1 MNEQQNNTSEEE
13 YVTFIGKN
21 AEKYLPTFQKFH
33 VNGVDQFSV
42 TWHWPAFLFPFFW
55 LLYRKLYLWAILSL
69 VWSVTIRPSP
79 FGFLL
84 PLVGF
89 PLPLVEFLPPMVG
102 FLLPIV
108 GSLLPMLAF
117 GLTANYL
124 YYKHMKKKL
133 SALQQLQA
141 LSDTQ
146 RAAKIV
152 HAGGVNSVFVIV
164 IMLGIA
170 AFWGWVIYV
179 NLSVG
184 IQVDKRSRTSAEMRA
199 IGTALGNYQ
208 VNEGYY
214 PIQQPEG
221 GLSNELLT
229 GKYSYYTGSIQDAWH
244 TPFRYVSDGAS
255 YTLTSYG
262 KDAKVGNPTKG
273 DWDEDI
279 IYVNGLFIAP
289 DELRSR

>member
-1 MNEQQNNTSEEE
+1 MNEQQKTPSEAE
-13 YVTFIGKN
+13 YITFIGKN
-21 AEKYLPTFQKFH
+21 AETYLTTFRKFQ
-33 VNGVDQFSV
+33 VQGGDRFAV

-69 VWSVTIRPSP
+69 VWSVIIRPSP

-84 PLVGF
+84 PMLGF
-89 PLPLVEFLPPMVG
+89 PLPMIGFLPPMVG

-108 GSLLPMLAF
+108 GALLPMLCF
-117 GLTANYL
+117 GLTANYI
-124 YYKHMKKKL
+124 YYKHIKKKL

-152 HAGGVNSVFVIV
+152 HTGGVNSVFVIL
-164 IMLGIA
+164 IILGIA

-184 IQVDKRSRTSAEMRA
+184 IQVDKRSRTSADMRA
-199 IGTALGNYQ
+199 IGTAIGSYQ
-208 VNEGYY
+208 VDEGYY

-221 GLSNELLT
+221 DFSNEILA
-229 GKYSYYTGSIQDAWH
+229 GKYSYYTGSVQDAWH
-244 TPFRYVSDGAS
+244 TPFRYVSDGKN

-262 KDAKVGNPTKG
+262 KDAKAGHPAEGYWEK
-273 DWDEDI
+273 DL
-279 IYVNGLFIAP
+279 IYVNGLFMAP
-289 DELRSR
+289 DDLKN